1 MGHQMRITLAQA
13 FRVWTCWNLGF
24 HCIGSLGRWLPFLVQ
39 GPMVFNVPHISEPT
53 LPRVRACSFHMF
65 HVFALCASACIQYFV
80 YFYVTTNLG
89 MCFARCALPHPRN
102 LGMERFANLPRRT
115 HIRDPSRLV
124 SLEACFGCW
133 NAGQTRPVYFCTSQH
148 ATTCLLFFS
157 LRMTA
162 RQWRSAAHTKVWM
175 LSRRIIPRNSCQ
187 FFSTHEKARV
197 TGCLKC
203 LNRLSNASIYTLLFP
218 KGTKLRNIGPT

>member
-1 MGHQMRITLAQA
+1 
-13 FRVWTCWNLGF
+13 
-24 HCIGSLGRWLPFLVQ
+24 
-39 GPMVFNVPHISEPT
+39 
-53 LPRVRACSFHMF
+53 
-65 HVFALCASACIQYFV
+65 
-80 YFYVTTNLG
+80 
-89 MCFARCALPHPRN
+89 
-102 LGMERFANLPRRT
+102 
-115 HIRDPSRLV
+115 
-124 SLEACFGCW
+124 
-133 NAGQTRPVYFCTSQH
+133 
-148 ATTCLLFFS
+148 